1 MSPVNTGAA
10 DTDEAQT
17 RALDPG
23 IQPWTLRNMPQC
35 DCHAW
40 GYMCDQGRRCP
51 RRPTP
56 AEAATEVGADQA
68 DDALD
73 SVLAGVARV
82 AAAVVAILVIGLIA
96 AAVVAPALQML
107 P

>member
-1 MSPVNTGAA
+1 MSAGNDEA
-10 DTDEAQT
+10 DTRA
-17 RALDPG
+17 ALDPALE
-23 IQPWTLRNMPQC
+23 PWSLRNAPLC
-35 DCHAW
+35 DCNAW

-56 AEAATEVGADQA
+56 AEAATEVGADKA

-73 SVLAGVARV
+73 PILQGALEGIALGVGAAVAILVICMV
-82 AAAVVAILVIGLIA
+82 AAAVVT
-96 AAVVAPALQML
+96 PALQML

>member
-1 MSPVNTGAA
+1 MSAGNDEA
-10 DTDEAQT
+10 DTRA
-17 RALDPG
+17 ALDPALE
-23 IQPWTLRNMPQC
+23 PWTLRNGLQC

-51 RRPTP
+51 HRPAP
-56 AEAATEVGADQA
+56 AEAATEVGADKD

-73 SVLAGVARV
+73 PILQGALEGLALGVWM
-82 AAAVVAILVIGLIA
+82 VVIGLVIGLVA
-96 AAVVAPALQML
+96 GAVVAPALQML